1 MDASVVKA
9 VSVLKLYRD
18 SLRLAKHLGAKVSHR
33 HAGRLSPL
41 DPARSGGEVSH
52 PSHGG
57 DERRGGAREGKNG
70 RLTHRPLHHSAV
82 GQYPCAEGRSEED
95 VQGEHAR
102 DGP

>member
-41 DPARSGGEVSH
+41 DPARSGGEVSY
-52 PSHGG
+52 PSRTGATSAAG
-57 DERRGGAREGKNG
+57 ERERGRTDA
-70 RLTHRPLHHSAV
+70 
-82 GQYPCAEGRSEED
+82 
-95 VQGEHAR
+95 
-102 DGP
+102 